1 MSTSSAASGL
11 EKASDWQKRIEG
23 DWHGVPAV
31 FDAEG
36 HHVGHIKVSR
46 ASVYDGERVTYT
58 MDTASDVR
66 GPLRSRFEARDFAF
80 GVRDDGKD
88 RVYMGPDFMG
98 AGRPWGAVVDAHYYS
113 PAWMA
118 DLRTMVHVLPD
129 QKTQVYSSLLFEGPT
144 LIAVFNGL
152 YKVGNDYGKNP
163 ETTRSV
169 DGFLEHERK
178 VGSNQ
183 HVLPFKRAG
192 RWTGELTTYEPG
204 EERAGVTRVTID
216 YRPTTL
222 LRATVDVRLS
232 GAFEKRMRYER
243 ARVGHRH
250 VFDGPDVYGN
260 AIGYGRALYTSQHVH
275 GQALSFEGR
284 EFLVD
289 DDYTMSVVW
298 KVRRS
303 GALGFLMYGLL
314 AWEPGEV
321 VLATTY

>member
-1 MSTSSAASGL
+1 MSTSTASTAKG
-11 EKASDWQKRIEG
+11 SDWQKRIEG
-23 DWHGVPAV
+23 DWHGVPSV

-46 ASVYDGERVTYT
+46 ASIHDGEKVTYT
-58 MDTASDVR
+58 MDTLSDVR

-98 AGRPWGAVVDAHYYS
+98 AGRPWGSLVDAHYYS

-118 DLRTMVHVLPD
+118 DLHTMVHILPD
-129 QKTQVYSSLLFEGPT
+129 QKTQAYSSLLFEGPT

-152 YKVGNDYGKNP
+152 YKVATDYGKNV
-163 ETTRSV
+163 ETNRLI
-169 DGFLEHERK
+169 DGFLDHERR
-178 VGSNQ
+178 VGQNQ

-192 RWTGELTTYEPG
+192 RWTGELTTHDREG
-204 EERAGVTRVTID
+204 NVIGATRAKID

-222 LRATVDVRLS
+222 LRASVDVHLTGGFERRL
-232 GAFEKRMRYER
+232 RYER
-243 ARVGHRH
+243 TRHGHRH
-250 VFDGPDVYGN
+250 TFDGPDVYGN
-260 AIGYGRALYTSQHVH
+260 AIGYGRALYTTQHFH
-275 GQALSFEGR
+275 GHTITIEGR

-298 KVRRS
+298 KVRRGGELS
-303 GALGFLMYGLL
+303 HVLYGLL
-314 AWEPGEV
+314 DWEPGEV
-321 VLATTY
+321 VLATSY

>member
-1 MSTSSAASGL
+1 MSTNGGSADK
-11 EKASDWQKRIEG
+11 KASDWQKRIEG
-23 DWHGVPAV
+23 DWHGVPSV

-36 HHVGHIKVSR
+36 HHTGHIKVSR
-46 ASVYDGERVTYT
+46 ASLYEGERVTYT
-58 MDTASDVR
+58 MDTLSDVR

-152 YKVGNDYGKNP
+152 YKVGNDYGQNA
-163 ETTRSV
+163 ETTRTI
-169 DGFLEHERK
+169 DAFLERERK
-178 VGSNQ
+178 VGQNQ
-183 HVLPFKRAG
+183 HILPFKRAG
-192 RWTGELTTYEPG
+192 RWTGELTTYAATG
-204 EERAGVTRVTID
+204 DLAGTTKVNIG

-222 LRATVDVRLS
+222 LRSTFDVHLS
-232 GAFEKRMRYER
+232 GAFERRLRYER

-260 AIGYGRALYTSQHVH
+260 AIGYGRALYTAQHFH
-275 GQALSFEGR
+275 GHALSIEGR

-289 DDYTMSVVW
+289 DDYAMSVVW

-303 GALGFLMYGLL
+303 GELAFVLYGLL
-314 AWEPGEV
+314 TFEPGEV

>member
-1 MSTSSAASGL
+1 MSTSSASGTK
-11 EKASDWQKRIEG
+11 KASDWQKRIEG
-23 DWHGVPAV
+23 DWHGVPSV

-36 HHVGHIKVSR
+36 HHTGHIKVSR
-46 ASVYDGERVTYT
+46 ASLYEGERVTYT
-58 MDTASDVR
+58 MDTLSDVR
-66 GPLRSRFEARDFAF
+66 GPLRSRFEAKDFAF

-152 YKVGNDYGKNP
+152 YKVGNDYGQNA
-163 ETTRSV
+163 ETTRFI
-169 DGFLEHERK
+169 DGFLERERK
-178 VGSNQ
+178 VGQNQ
-183 HVLPFKRAG
+183 HILPFKRAG
-192 RWTGELTTYEPG
+192 RWVGELTTYASTG
-204 EERAGVTRVTID
+204 DLAGTTKVSID

-222 LRATVDVRLS
+222 LRSTFDVHLT
-232 GAFEKRMRYER
+232 GAFERRLRYER
-243 ARVGHRH
+243 ARVGHRQL
-250 VFDGPDVYGN
+250 FDGPDVYGN
-260 AIGYGRALYTSQHVH
+260 AIGYGRALYTAQHFH
-275 GQALSFEGR
+275 GHALSIEGR

-289 DDYTMSVVW
+289 DDYSMSVVW

-303 GALGFLMYGLL
+303 GDLEFVLYGLL
-314 AWEPGEV
+314 TFEPGEI